1 MIADYRGQLLAI
13 AVGLFA
19 AGSLE
24 SACSSSKSVP
34 PSAPPQATA
43 LLGDI
48 RPVVSIKELMR
59 DLIDPASDYIFDSV
73 STVIGPQGT
82 VERVPRTDEDWE
94 KVRVG
99 AVTLAEGVS
108 LLKVRRPV
116 APSGE
121 EGASSDPDATELTAD
136 QITARLAADPV
147 EWNARIEALRNVG
160 LEVLDLVKRKDSTEL
175 LEASENLDAACENC
189 HRSYWYP
196 RENTAFYQQ
205 LDRRLREAAGSSRK

>member
-1 MIADYRGQLLAI
+1 MMADYSRTLLAI
-13 AVGLFA
+13 AGLFA
-19 AGSLE
+19 VGSLG
-24 SACSSSKSVP
+24 SACSSSKSAS
-34 PSAPPQATA
+34 PSAAPQATA

-59 DLIDPASDYIFDSV
+59 DMIDPASDYIFDSA
-73 STVIGPQGT
+73 STVIGPQGI
-82 VERVPRTDEDWE
+82 VERVPRTDEDWD
-94 KVRVG
+94 KLRIG

-116 APSGE
+116 TPPGDD
-121 EGASSDPDATELTAD
+121 GASSDPDATELTSA

-160 LEVLDLVKRKDSTEL
+160 LEVLDLVKRKDTTEL
-175 LEASENLDAACENC
+175 LDASENLDAACENC

-196 RENTAFYQQ
+196 RENAEFYQK
-205 LDRRLREAAGSSRK
+205 LDRRLRELTVSAVK